1 MSKQDKTD
9 IVYNILSR
17 RTKNSILSENQ
28 RNKKIELV
36 DLPKKVLQIIAK
48 KYKKILKYELR
59 DWVKDLLPLRK
70 IHNEFLSQN
79 SNAIDFLKDNIQRI
93 NFDSLSDN
101 TNPDAIKLLKMNIN
115 NENINWN
122 KLSKNPAAI
131 EILKENPNKIV
142 WAYLCSNTNLEA
154 IDMLKTKVEN
164 EENLSIKTY
173 RQKNEYS
180 FKYINWVNLSKNPA
194 AIEIIKFALNE
205 EEKILKEEGYNAKS
219 YLKVSWFSL
228 SANINAIE
236 ILSNNK
242 DKIDWQELSRNQ
254 KAIKLIIKK
263 IEEDKEE
270 LDKEYYRKLPP
281 NYKIDWDVLS
291 KNPAIFIPLKQIGR
305 SKSITVSKLLSS
317 NISPKNNL
325 PSILDLSKDLQREII
340 SNYKSLVA
348 SKNIL
353 RDGIPIDKLNWGY
366 LSENPNAIDLL
377 KERID
382 FEKSLLQD
390 EYNKLPSKIN
400 WSSLCRN
407 TDPGAIQ
414 LLYANQ
420 DKIDWSILSYN
431 PNAIHLLEK
440 RVKYQ
445 LKLQN
450 EGKLDTLKTKERISW
465 IGLSS
470 NSAIFVPI

>member
-101 TNPDAIKLLKMNIN
+101 TNPYAIKLLKMNIN

-122 KLSKNPAAI
+122 KISKNPAAI

-242 DKIDWQELSRNQ
+242 DKIEAEFFQIALQ
-254 KAIKLIIKK
+254 GI
-263 IEEDKEE
+263 
-270 LDKEYYRKLPP
+270 
-281 NYKIDWDVLS
+281 S
-291 KNPAIFIPLKQIGR
+291 KGR
-305 SKSITVSKLLSS
+305 M
-317 NISPKNNL
+317 
-325 PSILDLSKDLQREII
+325 
-340 SNYKSLVA
+340 
-348 SKNIL
+348 
-353 RDGIPIDKLNWGY
+353 
-366 LSENPNAIDLL
+366 
-377 KERID
+377 
-382 FEKSLLQD
+382 
-390 EYNKLPSKIN
+390 
-400 WSSLCRN
+400 
-407 TDPGAIQ
+407 
-414 LLYANQ
+414 
-420 DKIDWSILSYN
+420 
-431 PNAIHLLEK
+431 
-440 RVKYQ
+440 
-445 LKLQN
+445 
-450 EGKLDTLKTKERISW
+450 
-465 IGLSS
+465 
-470 NSAIFVPI
+470 